1 MADTTVTTEDKR
13 NELREKIEA
22 AEARNAERSFADY
35 AADVKD
41 GATQFVKDHPI
52 ATVAGGLAIGMLLAG
67 MTKPGRRVRRRAG
80 AQASSLWSTVTELAA
95 AYGTGLLDTA
105 ETARQRGGDR
115 WEDFRDSLSDSAR
128 SARRD
133 ARYRREAIGDTA
145 HSLTRELGKKS
156 SRALREFRNR

>member
-95 AYGTGLLDTA
+95 AYGTGLLDTFPGVIIA
-105 ETARQRGGDR
+105 HTVLA
-115 WEDFRDSLSDSAR
+115 AP
-128 SARRD
+128 
-133 ARYRREAIGDTA
+133 YRIGSPAVPVPVAT
-145 HSLTRELGKKS
+145 T
-156 SRALREFRNR
+156 